1 MKKKTFTTENT
12 EYTEKRQKDKKQNK
26 NWSEATTSRIDLFSF
41 VLVFLSFFR
50 VFRVFRGECLC
61 LSVLIRWYSVQYSG
75 LEARGCCAPPREH
88 GRSAVVPRKPL
99 ESCRTPNAS
108 SARSAEP
115 FTASARRPVVA
126 AELCRSKGRARCSS
140 AAICTVI
147 WRISV
152 NSCSAPT
159 SPATGRHFVLQ
170 EVIHGP
176 FYYPAGGD
184 KSHQLLDL
192 MAALKCQFPR
202 QVHFLLGN
210 HELAQYT
217 QRRISKGDLDLNQC
231 FREGVGTAY
240 GGRAPEVYAVY
251 LELLGIV
258 PLALRT
264 PNRILL
270 THSLPPASR
279 LADFDLAVLERDGS
293 GDGDVVPG
301 GAVHS
306 LVWGRDTRAETAAA
320 FLAKMDADL
329 LITGHVPCDNG
340 FDTPSDRQLI
350 LDSLGTPA
358 CYCLFPTDR
367 PLTHEE
373 LVHHVNTLS

>member
-1 MKKKTFTTENT
+1 MPDPE
-12 EYTEKRQKDKKQNK
+12 
-26 NWSEATTSRIDLFSF
+26 RI
-41 VLVFLSFFR
+41 LSTLRRAIQCFR
-50 VFRVFRGECLC
+50 ET
-61 LSVLIRWYSVQYSG
+61 
-75 LEARGCCAPPREH
+75 P
-88 GRSAVVPRKPL
+88 GRR
-99 ESCRTPNAS
+99 
-108 SARSAEP
+108 
-115 FTASARRPVVA
+115 
-126 AELCRSKGRARCSS
+126 GRAVSLQGAS
-140 AAICTVI
+140 EVF
-147 WRISV
+147 ISGDLHG
-152 NSCSAPT
+152 NLENFRQLLLRADLARH
-159 SPATGRHFVLQ
+159 PARHFVLQ

-176 FYYPAGGD
+176 FHYPAGGD

-210 HELAQYT
+210 HELAQCT
-217 QRRISKGDLDLNQC
+217 QRRISKGDLDLNQS

-251 LELLGIV
+251 QELLGLV

-270 THSLPPASR
+270 AHSLPPASR
-279 LADFDLAVLERDGS
+279 LADFDPAVLERDAS
-293 GDGDVVPG
+293 EEGDVVPG
-301 GAVHS
+301 GTVHS

-340 FDTPSDRQLI
+340 FDTPNDRQLI
-350 LDSLGTPA
+350 LDSLGSPA

-367 PLTHEE
+367 PLTHAE
-373 LVHHVNTLS
+373 LVHHVSTL

>member
-1 MKKKTFTTENT
+1 MP
-12 EYTEKRQKDKKQNK
+12 DPD
-26 NWSEATTSRIDLFSF
+26 RILRTLRRAIQCFRETPGRRGR
-41 VLVFLSFFR
+41 VVFLEDMAEVFIGGDLHGNLENFR
-50 VFRVFRGECLC
+50 QL
-61 LSVLIRWYSVQYSG
+61 LM
-75 LEARGCCAPPREH
+75 
-88 GRSAVVPRKPL
+88 
-99 ESCRTPNAS
+99 
-108 SARSAEP
+108 
-115 FTASARRPVVA
+115 
-126 AELCRSKGRARCSS
+126 RANL
-140 AAICTVI
+140 AQH
-147 WRISV
+147 
-152 NSCSAPT
+152 PQ
-159 SPATGRHFVLQ
+159 RHFVLQ

-176 FYYPAGGD
+176 FHYPAGGD

-192 MAALKCQFPR
+192 LAALKCQFPR

-231 FREGVGTAY
+231 FRDGVGTAY
-240 GGRAPEVYAVY
+240 GGRAPEVYDVY
-251 LELLGIV
+251 LELLAIV

-279 LADFDLAVLERDGS
+279 LADFDPAVLEREDGAEA
-293 GDGDVVPG
+293 DVRPG
-301 GAVHS
+301 GTVHS

-340 FDTPSDRQLI
+340 FDTPNDQQLI
-350 LDSLGTPA
+350 LDSLGAPA

-367 PLTHEE
+367 PLSHAE
-373 LVHHVNTLS
+373 LVHRVSTL

>member
-1 MKKKTFTTENT
+1 MPDPERILNTLRRAIQYFRETPGRRGRVVSLDGASEVFVSGDLHGNLENF
-12 EYTEKRQKDKKQNK
+12 RQLLQR
-26 NWSEATTSRIDLFSF
+26 ADL
-41 VLVFLSFFR
+41 
-50 VFRVFRGECLC
+50 
-61 LSVLIRWYSVQYSG
+61 
-75 LEARGCCAPPREH
+75 ARH
-88 GRSAVVPRKPL
+88 
-99 ESCRTPNAS
+99 
-108 SARSAEP
+108 
-115 FTASARRPVVA
+115 
-126 AELCRSKGRARCSS
+126 
-140 AAICTVI
+140 
-147 WRISV
+147 
-152 NSCSAPT
+152 PT
-159 SPATGRHFVLQ
+159 RHFVLQ

-176 FYYPAGGD
+176 FHYPAGGD

-217 QRRISKGDLDLNQC
+217 QRRVSKGDLDLNQS

-240 GGRAPEVYAVY
+240 GGRAPEVYAAY
-251 LELLGIV
+251 QELLGIV

-264 PNRILL
+264 PNRVLL
-270 THSLPPASR
+270 THSLPPTSR
-279 LADFDLAVLERDGS
+279 LADFDPAVLERDVS

-320 FLAKMDADL
+320 FLSKMDADL

-340 FDTPSDRQLI
+340 FDTPNDRQII
-350 LDSLGTPA
+350 LDSLGSPA

-367 PLTHEE
+367 PLTHAE
-373 LVHHVNTLS
+373 LVHHVSTL